1 MLLSIVALV
10 VGLGSIACASGR
22 QAALST
28 DYSARAEYFAMT
40 GRQASPPGVNFN
52 MYSMLEAPMNFTTM
66 HLSSMR
72 STDVFTTLVHP
83 DFPGHQVRIK
93 KTDFCDPTVNV
104 YTGYLDV
111 DQGAKHLFFYF
122 FESRRNPDEDDVMMW
137 INGGPG
143 CSSSLGLLMELGP
156 CQIDMTKSSTNGTN
170 WNPYSWNSEAN
181 IFFLDQPVGVGF
193 SYADYGEVVETT
205 EDAAKNVHAFITI
218 FFETFTQFKGRR
230 LHLSGESYGG
240 RYLPVFASEIVDQ
253 NVIAETEGRDTI
265 NLQSVLIG
273 NGVTDISTIYSGR
286 VEVECGTASL
296 DTPLQSISTCVRMKQ
311 VLPRCLKRMQD
322 SCIDTFD
329 EIDCNA
335 AVNFCDDELS
345 ARYHALGRNPYDM
358 SKMCVEDSLCYYEN
372 TAIEEYL
379 NQPAT
384 RSLLGVK
391 APQNFTSC
399 SNEVGRGFRAH
410 TDKFAHP
417 TQQYIAEL
425 LTRGVRV
432 LIYAGT
438 YDWTCNWVSNKQWV
452 EKLEWEGKEAF
463 NEGEYRVW
471 GLGEDANEENGA
483 GVTKSAGLLTYASVY
498 GAGHMVPFDKPAEAL
513 AMVTRWI
520 SEKPL

>member
-10 VGLGSIACASGR
+10 VGLGSVACASGR
-22 QAALST
+22 QAAFSS
-28 DYSARAEYFAMT
+28 DYNARAEYFAAT
-40 GRQASPPGVNFN
+40 GRQATPPGVNFN
-52 MYSMLEAPMNFTTM
+52 MYSVLETPVNFTTM
-66 HLSSMR
+66 HLSSVQ

-111 DQGAKHLFFYF
+111 DQGAKHLFFYL

-253 NVIAETEGRDTI
+253 NAIAKAEGRDTL

-286 VEVECGTASL
+286 IEIECGTASL
-296 DTPLQSISTCVRMKQ
+296 DLPLQSISTCVRMKQ
-311 VLPRCLKRMQD
+311 VLPRCLKGMQE

-329 EIDCNA
+329 EINCNA
-335 AVNFCDDELS
+335 AVNFCDNELS

-358 SKMCVEDSLCYYEN
+358 SKMCVGDSLCYYEN

-379 NQPAT
+379 NLPAT
-384 RSLLGVK
+384 RSLLGAK

-399 SNEVGRGFRAH
+399 SNEVGRGFRMH

-438 YDWTCNWVSNKQWV
+438 YDWICNWISNKQWV

-463 NEGEYRVW
+463 NAAEYRVW
-471 GLGEDANEENGA
+471 GLGEDVNEENGA
-483 GVTKSAGLLTYASVY
+483 GITKSAGLLTYASVY

-513 AMVTRWI
+513 AMVTRWV